1 MKALVTAYNDNT
13 HRPSLIS
20 SVIDRDTTSREAR
33 SLATGAYRSM
43 NRSPSLF
50 RRYPPSPRQPS
61 VIKQPAPY
69 MPTTR
74 VTVQATDE
82 TTSGQVCHSHTSGVK
97 LHKLHV
103 LVAQTSSG
111 YHSRSISSARVSR
124 GTREIGTTITTVG
137 ADSRLDLQLLQSHQW
152 RHCYTTTVGY
162 AHVHDVT
169 KTSTHPSN

>member
-1 MKALVTAYNDNT
+1 MKALVTTYKDNT

-20 SVIDRDTTSREAR
+20 RVIDRDTTSREAR

-43 NRSPSLF
+43 NLSPSLF

-61 VIKQPAPY
+61 VIRQPAPY
-69 MPTTR
+69 MPITR
-74 VTVQATDE
+74 VTVQATDK
-82 TTSGQVCHSHTSGVK
+82 TPSGQVCHSHTSGMK

-103 LVAQTSSG
+103 LVAQTGSG
-111 YHSRSISSARVSR
+111 YHSGSIPSTRVSR

-137 ADSRLDLQLLQSHQW
+137 ADSRLELKLLQSHQW
-152 RHCYTTTVGY
+152 AHCYTTKVGY

-169 KTSTHPSN
+169 NTSTHS